1 MGHWATKKIVVRDFY
16 ISFKPMGSDPSA
28 RTIDLS
34 SPITNQANDEAVYVA
49 VTGRPA
55 GLWQFIRELIGL
67 SRRFEF
73 VMSSSQCIQRLGSPS
88 TQILSS
94 SRLEGLNTIT
104 VGLVRP
110 LVQAIVLALISLS
123 LVIVASHKPDLA
135 AMSAMAP
142 TNEATEASGDESAG
156 SGYAYGGP
164 NYEEPAQAAAQET
177 DVPATPEP
185 SKIGV
190 VLTLL
195 NMMLIGIAP
204 AWVWFI
210 IALAIGIYAAY
221 LFFIDKRNV
230 VTLSESG
237 EAVVGFVVS
246 PSFLESRSTDI
257 PLEDLNRLPMIFRVL
272 KDK

>member
-16 ISFKPMGSDPSA
+16 ISFKPMGTDPAA
-28 RTIDLS
+28 RKIDLS
-34 SPITNQANDEAVYVA
+34 APIVNQANDESVYVA

-94 SRLEGLNTIT
+94 SRLDGLNTIT

-110 LVQAIVLALISLS
+110 LVQAIVLAILSLS
-123 LVIVASHKPDLA
+123 IVIIASHKPDPA
-135 AMSAMAP
+135 AMDAMAP
-142 TNEATEASGDESAG
+142 TAEATAAAMEESGG

-164 NYEEPAQAAAQET
+164 NYEEPTQTESQSPAAPPPE
-177 DVPATPEP
+177 EP

-204 AWVWFI
+204 AWVWFVL
-210 IALAIGIYAAY
+210 ALGIGVYSAY
-221 LFFIDKRNV
+221 LFFIDKRNL

-237 EAVVGFVVS
+237 EPVVGFIVS
-246 PSFLESRSTDI
+246 PSFLESQSTDI
-257 PLEDLNRLPMIFRVL
+257 PLEELNRLPMIFRVL
-272 KDK
+272 KDT

>member
-1 MGHWATKKIVVRDFY
+1 MAHWATKKVVVRDFY
-16 ISFKPMGSDPSA
+16 ISFKPMGSDPNGKS
-28 RTIDLS
+28 IDLS
-34 SPITNQANDEAVYVA
+34 DPITNQASDEAIYVA

-55 GLWQFIRELIGL
+55 GLWSFIRELIGL

-73 VMSSSQCIQRLGSPS
+73 VMSSSQCVQRLGSPS

-110 LVQAIVLALISLS
+110 LVQAILLALLS
-123 LVIVASHKPDLA
+123 LTIVIAASHKPDLA
-135 AMSAMAP
+135 AMSAMTAED
-142 TNEATEASGDESAG
+142 TAAEASTDESAG

-164 NYEEPAQAAAQET
+164 NYDEPTQTAAQ
-177 DVPATPEP
+177 DPAALASPEP
-185 SKIGV
+185 STVGV

-204 AWVWFI
+204 AWVWFLL
-210 IALAIGIYAAY
+210 ALVIGLYAAY

-237 EAVVGFVVS
+237 QAVVGFVVS
-246 PSFLESRSTDI
+246 PSFLESQSTDI

-272 KDK
+272 KDN

>member
-1 MGHWATKKIVVRDFY
+1 MAHWATKKVVVRDFY
-16 ISFKPMGSDPSA
+16 ISFKPMGSDPNGKS
-28 RTIDLS
+28 IDLS
-34 SPITNQANDEAVYVA
+34 DPITNQASDEAIYVA

-55 GLWQFIRELIGL
+55 GLWSFIRELIGL

-73 VMSSSQCIQRLGSPS
+73 VMSSSQCVQRLGSPS

-110 LVQAIVLALISLS
+110 LVQAILLALLS
-123 LVIVASHKPDLA
+123 LTIVIAASHKPDLA
-135 AMSAMAP
+135 AMSAMTSAD
-142 TNEATEASGDESAG
+142 ADAEASTDEIPG

-164 NYEEPAQAAAQET
+164 YLDEPTQTAAQDPEA
-177 DVPATPEP
+177 PASSGP
-185 SKIGV
+185 SAVGV
-190 VLTLL
+190 ILTLL

-204 AWVWFI
+204 AWVWFLL
-210 IALAIGIYAAY
+210 ALGIGVYAAY

-237 EAVVGFVVS
+237 QAVVGFVVS
-246 PSFLESRSTDI
+246 PSFLESQSTDI

-272 KDK
+272 KDN